1 MASSKEQAFSGR
13 EKQAPKRKRAEAAPV
28 DQAREERERVSLV
41 CDGLLQERRRVS
53 DEKASV
59 AQQVGNEA
67 QALTKQRA
75 AKKLDARQARK
86 RELKAAAQQ
95 LLAGRSHGAAAKSR
109 RRPAGTVSFD
119 I

>member
-75 AKKLDARQARK
+75 AKKVC
-86 RELKAAAQQ
+86 AALPHTALRCVQ
-95 LLAGRSHGAAAKSR
+95 H
-109 RRPAGTVSFD
+109 
-119 I
+119 